1 MHDFSLPR
9 VESQAENAAWIRILK
24 ALRDKIPLVEPHS
37 TSLDLIFA
45 PLAGSTHS
53 DVIIIGQLGQSLDG
67 RIATVTGHS
76 HYING
81 LQARVHLHRLRAWA
95 DAVVVGVGTIL
106 SDDPKLTVRHVLGS
120 SPVRVIIDPRGK
132 IPSDSQCLRDNSVKR
147 IILRASTAPE
157 DIEQINEA
165 EVIVVPSESSRIS
178 PSTIL
183 QALKKRGF
191 KRILVEGGSITLSHF
206 LAERTLDRLH
216 ILAAPILIGSGLP
229 GLDLPVVRSIDQA
242 LRPRVRAFAF
252 EDGDILFDCAFDQ
265 PTR

>member
-1 MHDFSLPR
+1 M
-9 VESQAENAAWIRILK
+9 RILK
-24 ALRDKIPLVEPHS
+24 ALRDKIPLAEPHS
-37 TSLDLIFA
+37 TSLDMIFA
-45 PLAGSTHS
+45 PLAGLTRS
-53 DVIIIGQLGQSLDG
+53 DVMIIGQLGQSLDG
-67 RIATVTGHS
+67 RIATVTGDS

-106 SDDPKLTVRHVLGS
+106 SDDPKLTVRHVMGS
-120 SPVRVIIDPRGK
+120 SPARVIIDPQGK
-132 IPSDSQCLRDNSVKR
+132 SPIDCKCLRDDGVRR
-147 IILRASTAPE
+147 IILRASTTPE
-157 DIEQINEA
+157 YIEKVNEA

-183 QALKKRGF
+183 QALIKRGF
-191 KRILVEGGSITLSHF
+191 KRILVEGGSNTLSHF

-229 GLDLPVVRSIDQA
+229 GLDLPVVQSLDQA
-242 LRPRVRAFAF
+242 LRPRVRAFGF
-252 EDGDILFDCAFDQ
+252 EDGDILFDCAFNQ

>member
-1 MHDFSLPR
+1 M
-9 VESQAENAAWIRILK
+9 
-24 ALRDKIPLVEPHS
+24 
-37 TSLDLIFA
+37 IFA
-45 PLAGSTHS
+45 PLAGLTRS

-67 RIATVTGHS
+67 RIATVTGDS

-95 DAVVVGVGTIL
+95 DAVIVGVGTIL
-106 SDDPKLTVRHVLGS
+106 SDDPELTVRHVPGS
-120 SPVRVIIDPRGK
+120 SPARVVLDPRGR
-132 IPSDSQCLRDNSVKR
+132 IPSDCKCLRDDGVKQ
-147 IILRASTAPE
+147 IILRVSADPG
-157 DIEQINEA
+157 DIEKVNEA
-165 EVIVVPSESSRIS
+165 EVIIVPSDSSRIS

-183 QALKKRGF
+183 QALIKRGF

-229 GLDLPVVRSIDQA
+229 GLDLPVVRSLDQA

-252 EDGDILFDCAFDQ
+252 EDGDILFDCAFDK